1 MSTSITEETLGAHSR
16 ELQAYAYRM
25 LGSLADAEDAV
36 QDVLEHALHG
46 LPQLEHPEA
55 LRSWL
60 YRITTNICL
69 SELQRSRR
77 RALPL
82 ELVEAS
88 APEPNLEAMLAEGS
102 WVDPCPEALRGAGPQ
117 TADAMVSA
125 HESVTLAFMA
135 ALQHLSPTQ
144 RAVLLLRDVL
154 GFAAQEAADILDR
167 SNDAINSA
175 LLRGRATLSEKRK
188 PTSRVEQLGE
198 RERQL
203 LASYLS
209 AWRSGNTSAIASL
222 LVEDVT
228 MSMPPY
234 ALWLKGRRDVT
245 QFLPF
250 VFQMIGAAHFEPL
263 EVSGGPGLSCW
274 SRTSQAEGFRPFG
287 LQAISLSPAG
297 IVAIDAFLIPDL
309 FPRFGLKTPTE
320 VD

>member
-1 MSTSITEETLGAHSR
+1 MSTSITVATVGAHRR

-82 ELVEAS
+82 ELVEAGP
-88 APEPNLEAMLAEGS
+88 PEPNLEAMLAEGS
-102 WVDPCPEALRGAGPQ
+102 WVDPCPEALRVAGPQ
-117 TADAMVSA
+117 TAEAMVSA
-125 HESVTLAFMA
+125 RESVTLAFMA

-144 RAVLLLRDVL
+144 RAVLLLRDVV
-154 GFAAQEAADILDR
+154 GFSAQEAADILDR

-175 LLRGRATLSEKRK
+175 LLRGRATLSGKRT
-188 PTSRVEQLGE
+188 PSVEQLGE

-203 LASYLS
+203 FASYLS
-209 AWRSGNTSAIASL
+209 AWRSRDTPAIASL
-222 LVEDVT
+222 LAEDVT

-297 IVAIDAFLIPDL
+297 IVAIDAFLIPEL
-309 FPRFGLKTPTE
+309 FLRFGLETPTG